1 MTKVKICGL
10 MEKEHVEV
18 AVQAGADAI
27 GFVFAPSKRKITID
41 KARELAKGIPPE
53 VWKIGVF
60 VNATKDELLTAFQ
73 EVPLDFIQYHG
84 QETPEFI
91 RTNNVPSIKAL
102 SVHNEADVLQ
112 AKQYDTDFYLFDAPG
127 TDYQGGSG
135 EVFDWKLMEGNDI
148 PTEKIILAGG
158 LNPNNVKVAIEQI
171 KPFMVDVSSGVERNG
186 SKDIKLIQAFI
197 RAVKDDG
204 SVE

>member
-41 KARELAKGIPPE
+41 KARELAKGIPSE

-60 VNATKDELLTAFQ
+60 VNATKEELLTAFQ

-84 QETPEFI
+84 HETPEFV

-186 SKDIKLIQAFI
+186 TKDIKLIQAFI

>member
-10 MEKEHVEV
+10 MEREHVDI

-27 GFVFAPSKRKITID
+27 GFVFAPSKRRVTVPQ
-41 KARELAKGIPPE
+41 AHELAKDVPSN

-60 VNATKDELLTAFQ
+60 VNPTLEELMTAIQ
-73 EVPLDFIQYHG
+73 EVPLDFVQYHG
-84 QETPEFI
+84 DETSDFI
-91 RTNNVPSIKAL
+91 RSNNLPSIKAL
-102 SVHNEADVLQ
+102 SVRNEEDVLQ
-112 AKQYDTDFYLFDAPG
+112 AKQYNTDYYLFDAPG

-135 EVFDWKLMEGNDI
+135 EVFDWKLMEINRI

-158 LNPNNVKVAIEQI
+158 LNPTNIKWAIELVN
-171 KPFMVDVSSGVERNG
+171 PYMVDVSSGVERNG
-186 SKDIKLIQAFI
+186 SKDKELIESFI
-197 RAVKDDG
+197 RAVKDG

>member
-60 VNATKDELLTAFQ
+60 VNATKEELLTAFQ

-84 QETPEFI
+84 QETPEFV
-91 RTNNVPSIKAL
+91 RTNNIPSIKAL

-186 SKDIKLIQAFI
+186 TKDIKLIQAFI

-204 SVE
+204 SVK

>member
-60 VNATKDELLTAFQ
+60 VNATKEELLTAFQ

-84 QETPEFI
+84 QETPEFV

-148 PTEKIILAGG
+148 QTEKIILAGG

-186 SKDIKLIQAFI
+186 TKDIKLIQAFI

>member
-41 KARELAKGIPPE
+41 KARELAKGIPSE

-60 VNATKDELLTAFQ
+60 VNATKEELLTAFQ

-84 QETPEFI
+84 QETPEFV

-186 SKDIKLIQAFI
+186 TKDIKLIQAFI

>member
-60 VNATKDELLTAFQ
+60 VNATKEELLTAFQ

-84 QETPEFI
+84 QETPEFV

-135 EVFDWKLMEGNDI
+135 EVFDWRLMEGNEI

-186 SKDIKLIQAFI
+186 TKDIKLIQAFI